1 MWLSLLFALSLA
13 SPSLTLAEVPQ
24 SLSPAATKGIEQ
36 ALDKLVAEPVFEKL
50 EVGASV
56 RCVDE
61 ASPLAR
67 NGTQKANPA
76 SGAKLLSTAAAL
88 VLLGPEHRFVTR
100 LEGALSKDGT
110 LSFATLVAGGDPGLE
125 VSDLARLADLA
136 RAAGV
141 KVIKGDL
148 TIDLSHFA
156 GSTTAPAYDQKNTD
170 AAYRPE
176 VTPFAVGSAAI
187 NVTVKPGKK
196 VGDPVDV
203 SVSPSSASV
212 KVESSAKTLEGKRL
226 DKLVIESKASA
237 NGTRIIVTGGLGVS
251 AKPQGTRKR
260 LHGASWVA
268 GELLGRQL
276 EAAGID
282 FKGKTRVLESGEAPS
297 SGPSEPSNPGGSKR
311 EIARIES
318 RPLSELVATINQT
331 SNNFMAE
338 VVFKQLGGK
347 DGPDTREATWERA
360 VQVATAV
367 LKGMRLGETSFQLVN
382 GSGLYDATKVTPDGM
397 TALLVAMNGDHA
409 HQVAFGDS
417 LAVSGQSGT
426 LRHRLKSLGGRVRGK
441 TGTLDNALTLS
452 GYLER
457 PDCRLAFAV
466 MVNGSIGK
474 HGAKVVKAID
484 VFVSSLGK

>member
-13 SPSLTLAEVPQ
+13 SPSLTPVDGPQ
-24 SLSPAATKGIEQ
+24 DLSPAATKAIEQ
-36 ALDKLVAEPVFEKL
+36 ALDKLVALPIFDKL

-61 ASPLAR
+61 ASALTR
-67 NGTQKANPA
+67 NGAQKANPA

-88 VLLGPEHRFVTR
+88 VLLGPDHRFVTR
-100 LEGALSKDGT
+100 LDGALSNDGA
-110 LSFATLVAGGDPGLE
+110 LSRTTLVAGGDPGLE
-125 VSDLARLADLA
+125 MADLARLADLA
-136 RAAGV
+136 KAAGV
-141 KVIKGDL
+141 KVITGDL
-148 TIDLSHFA
+148 TVDLGHFA

-196 VGDPVDV
+196 VGAPVEV
-203 SVSPSSASV
+203 SVSPSSAAV
-212 KVESSAKTLEGKRL
+212 KIESSATTIEGKRL
-226 DKLVIESKASA
+226 DKLVVESKAGSG
-237 NGTRIIVTGGLGVS
+237 GTRIVVTGGLGVS
-251 AKPQGTRKR
+251 AKPQGTKR
-260 LHGASWVA
+260 RVYGASLIAADLFV
-268 GELLGRQL
+268 RQL
-276 EAAGID
+276 GTAGID
-282 FKGKTRVLESGEAPS
+282 FKGKIRSVQADDADPVGAAGEIV
-297 SGPSEPSNPGGSKR
+297 R

-318 RPLSELVATINQT
+318 RPLSELVATINQN

-347 DGPDTREATWERA
+347 DGPGTRAATWERA
-360 VQVATAV
+360 VEATTKA
-367 LKGMRLGETSFQLVN
+367 LKGLGIAETSFQIVN

-397 TALLVAMNGDHA
+397 TALLVAMNGDNARHT
-409 HQVAFGDS
+409 AFRNS
-417 LAVSGQSGT
+417 FAVSGESGT

-452 GYLER
+452 GYLDR

-466 MVNGSIGK
+466 MVNGSIGND
-474 HGAKVVKAID
+474 GGKVVKAID
-484 VFVSSLGK
+484 AFVSTIGK

>member
-13 SPSLTLAEVPQ
+13 SPSLTPAEGPQ
-24 SLSPAATKGIEQ
+24 DLSPAATRAIEQ
-36 ALDKLVAEPVFEKL
+36 ALDKLAAQPVFEKL

-56 RCVDE
+56 RCVGKG
-61 ASPLAR
+61 AALAR
-67 NGTQKANPA
+67 NGARMANPA

-88 VLLGPEHRFVTR
+88 VLLGPDQRFITR
-100 LEGALSKDGT
+100 LDGALSKDGT
-110 LSFATLVAGGDPGLE
+110 LSQGTLIAGGDPGLE
-125 VSDLARLADLA
+125 LADLARLADLTKT
-136 RAAGV
+136 AGV
-141 KVIKGDL
+141 KVITGDL

-187 NVTVKPGKK
+187 NVTVNPGKK
-196 VGDPVDV
+196 VGDPVEV
-203 SVSPSSASV
+203 SVSPSSAAV
-212 KVESSAKTLEGKRL
+212 RVESSAKTLEGKRL
-226 DKLVIESKASA
+226 DKLVIEAKASSG
-237 NGTRIIVTGGLGVS
+237 GTRIVVTGGLGVS

-260 LHGASWVA
+260 VYGASLMAADLFVRQLGSA
-268 GELLGRQL
+268 GIGFKGEIRLLG
-276 EAAGID
+276 ASD
-282 FKGKTRVLESGEAPS
+282 VNMKT
-297 SGPSEPSNPGGSKR
+297 PGADDEIVR

-338 VVFKQLGGK
+338 VAFKQLGGK
-347 DGPDTREATWERA
+347 DGPGTGEASWERA
-360 VQVATAV
+360 VEATTRA
-367 LKGMRLGETSFQLVN
+367 LRGLGLAEASFQIVN

-397 TALLVAMNGDHA
+397 TALLVAMSGDDVRH
-409 HQVAFGDS
+409 VAFRDS

-452 GYLER
+452 GYLDR
-457 PDCRLAFAV
+457 ADCRLAFAV

-474 HGAKVVKAID
+474 DGGKVVKAID
-484 VFVSSLGK
+484 AFVSTIGK